1 MKALK
6 GKVLTSVD
14 EGYNVMVYLTPKEI
28 TSKLLELE
36 TYYTRDGEELST
48 EQILTKLAEV
58 GYVYLYTKDYY
69 DYLSNDW
76 VYRVETHK

>member
-28 TSKLLELE
+28 TDKLLSLG
-36 TYYTRDGEELST
+36 TYFTRTHEALST
-48 EQILTKLAEV
+48 EQILTALIEK
-58 GYVYLYTKDYY
+58 GFVYLYEEDDEGDLSDY
-69 DYLSNDW
+69 W

>member
-48 EQILTKLAEV
+48 EQILTKLAET
-58 GYVYLYTKDYY
+58 GYVYLYTKDDY
-69 DYLSNDW
+69 DYLSDDW

>member
-28 TSKLLELE
+28 TSKLLKLE

-48 EQILTKLAEV
+48 EQILTKLAET

>member
-48 EQILTKLAEV
+48 EQILTKLSET
-58 GYVYLYTKDYY
+58 GYAYLYTKDDY